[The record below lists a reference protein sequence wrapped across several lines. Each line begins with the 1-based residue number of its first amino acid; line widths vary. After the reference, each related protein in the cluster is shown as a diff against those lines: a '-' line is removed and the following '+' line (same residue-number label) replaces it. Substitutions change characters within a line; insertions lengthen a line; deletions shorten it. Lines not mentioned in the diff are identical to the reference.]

1 MCLDLSHPVECA
13 VGCHVTTLNPELH
26 GWDVRTSTST
36 QDAKDPT
43 ASVAAHKPR
52 GQDDQDSLLRPGT
65 EGWLMT
71 GISRGTPQ
79 SVSRP
84 SMTFHIDPG
93 LATTDSAGGRL
104 RGAYLLRP
112 PGAGVAHAILIQ
124 APGQQ
129 PAQRI
134 QGKVP

>member
-1 MCLDLSHPVECA
+1 
-13 VGCHVTTLNPELH
+13 
-26 GWDVRTSTST
+26 
-36 QDAKDPT
+36 
-43 ASVAAHKPR
+43 
-52 GQDDQDSLLRPGT
+52 
-65 EGWLMT
+65 MT

-84 SMTFHIDPG
+84 SMTFHIGPG
-93 LATTDSAGGRL
+93 LAITDCAGGRL
-104 RGAYLLRP
+104 RDAYLLRP

-134 QGKVP
+134 QGKVPQDAPHPGHKHVVPAHQSAVSASCCRECVAPH